1 MGQDYK
7 AITAKDTGSFER
19 TDKLPE
25 TEQISMVSAHLNTL
39 AYGLIFFKKIKIN
52 TDNELSVF

>member
-25 TEQISMVSAHLNTL
+25 TEHISMVSAHLNTL
-39 AYGLIFFKKIKIN
+39 AYGLIFFLKNKNKY
-52 TDNELSVF
+52 